1 MKRFIKII
9 TLPICFL
16 LGSFSSSNAFSQSP
30 APPDEVEVVWRA
42 VLLALE
48 ERGLSA
54 MAASKD
60 EGRIV
65 SGFGPLDAQA
75 VPKMT
80 SLADQDHD
88 RKWAGG
94 EYRYVIDIGRRAAG
108 RGGILV
114 RTEIKA
120 WEQEKLESPSAS
132 AAKRVLKSNNTLER
146 KFLQILSSTLARA
159 DAELT
164 DPLSH
169 YGRNDQ

>member
-16 LGSFSSSNAFSQSP
+16 LGSFSSGNALSQLPTPS
-30 APPDEVEVVWRA
+30 PDEMEVVWRA

-48 ERGLSA
+48 ERSLSV
-54 MAASKD
+54 MAASKE

-65 SGFGPLDAQA
+65 SEFGPLDAQA
-75 VPKMT
+75 LPKIT
-80 SLADQDHD
+80 SLADRDHD

-94 EYRYVIDIGRRAAG
+94 EYRYVIDIGRRATG

-120 WEQEKLESPSAS
+120 WEQEKPAGTPAS
-132 AAKRVLKSNNTLER
+132 DAKRVLKSNNTLER
-146 KFLQILSSTLARA
+146 EFLQTLSGTLARA

-164 DPLSH
+164 ED
-169 YGRNDQ
+169 